1 MALRHGCS
9 RARLPTFPS
18 LPRRKPAGRRAK
30 VLWKYRPAPVTT
42 PARFHRSAPLSGP
55 CIMRLAIMLLIFWG
69 STCLVAH
76 AADEP
81 AARVARSHIQPVGEI
96 AAAERSTPWAGLVT
110 VRAPAV
116 LREQFRL
123 ERGAGLVVEQVAP
136 GCVAE
141 RAGFKRHDVIVA
153 VDGQLLLLPE
163 QFVTL
168 LESSGDD
175 APLEC
180 RVLRGGVETM
190 ISLRHVPAPSTT
202 AMGLLKPA
210 ESSLALVPRKPAA
223 VATVMQLP
231 DGSLQQRD
239 TDYLV
244 KLTGGDEPK
253 LIVQDGRGRI
263 IFNGPIDTPE
273 QRSLVPPEARSRMEG
288 LERLVAQQHA
298 LKAATGL
305 AERAK
310 PPKARIGA
318 LDIKPVEIK

>member
-1 MALRHGCS
+1 
-9 RARLPTFPS
+9 
-18 LPRRKPAGRRAK
+18 
-30 VLWKYRPAPVTT
+30 
-42 PARFHRSAPLSGP
+42 
-55 CIMRLAIMLLIFWG
+55 MRLAIVLLLSWG
-69 STCLVAH
+69 SSCLLAR

-96 AAAERSTPWAGLVT
+96 AAAEQSTPWAGLVT

-141 RAGFKRHDVIVA
+141 RAGLKRHDVIVA

-190 ISLRHVPAPSTT
+190 ISLRHAPALAT
-202 AMGLLKPA
+202 AATGLLRPA
-210 ESSLALVPRKPAA
+210 ESSLALVPRKSAV

-253 LIVQDGRGRI
+253 LVVQDGRGRI

-273 QRSLVPPEARSRMEG
+273 QRSLVPPEVRNRMEG
-288 LERLVAQQHA
+288 LERLVAQQQA
-298 LKAATGL
+298 LKAATGV
-305 AERAK
+305 AERATL
-310 PPKARIGA
+310 PKARIGA

>member
-1 MALRHGCS
+1 
-9 RARLPTFPS
+9 
-18 LPRRKPAGRRAK
+18 
-30 VLWKYRPAPVTT
+30 
-42 PARFHRSAPLSGP
+42 
-55 CIMRLAIMLLIFWG
+55 MRLVIVLLAFWG

-76 AADEP
+76 ATDGP
-81 AARVARSHIQPVGEI
+81 GGRVARSHIQPVGEI
-96 AAAERSTPWAGLVT
+96 AATERSAPWAGIVT
-110 VRAPAV
+110 ARAPAV

-123 ERGAGLVVEQVAP
+123 ERGAGLVVESVAP
-136 GCVAE
+136 GSIAE
-141 RAGFKRHDVIVA
+141 RAGLKRHDVIVA

-168 LESSGDD
+168 LEASGDD

-190 ISLRHVPAPSTT
+190 ISLRHAPAPTT
-202 AMGLLKPA
+202 AAMGLLKPA
-210 ESSLALVPRKPAA
+210 DSTLALVPRKQAS
-223 VATVMQLP
+223 VATVTQLP

-253 LIVQDGRGRI
+253 LVVQDGRGRI

-288 LERLVAQQHA
+288 LERLVAQQEA
-298 LKAATGL
+298 LKAATGV
-305 AERAK
+305 AGAAQ
-310 PPKARIGA
+310 PPKARIGT
-318 LDIKPVEIK
+318 LDIRPVEIR